1 MWLCCV
7 CRARVR
13 RLWRVVTAQLRSK
26 VTAQDSEGQW
36 YSARMIDIDEKNKT
50 ALIHFDRWNKRYDE
64 WIPFGSP
71 RVRPV
76 EKPKAVVSAARCQL
90 TRACLPSRPSHQS
103 HARVCSKGPRCIMIV
118 IPPP

>member
-1 MWLCCV
+1 MLVSLLCLPCT
-7 CRARVR
+7 RAS
-13 RLWRVVTAQLRSK
+13 LWHAGTAQLRSK

-36 YSARMIDIDEKNKT
+36 YSARMMDIDEKNKT

-76 EKPKAVVSAARCQL
+76 EKPKAAVSAARCQL
-90 TRACLPSRPSHQS
+90 TRAWLP
-103 HARVCSKGPRCIMIV
+103 ARANQLPDS
-118 IPPP
+118 PPANCQAHSPCKFKR